1 MNKLIL
7 TTVLGVTL
15 GFSSVSNAAV
25 NIFGVETPVVK
36 KEPRNNVKAGYV
48 AKDLGDTF
56 HVQQL
61 QDKRASGKLEEKDSY
76 IVFGVDIK
84 SLNNRI

>member
-7 TTVLGVTL
+7 VTVLGVTL
-15 GFSSVSNAAV
+15 GFSSVSNAGV

-56 HVQQL
+56 HIQQL
-61 QDKRASGKLEEKDSY
+61 QDKSTSRNFEEKESY

-84 SLNNRI
+84 SLNNKI